1 MTMGAFAENLATG
14 FATTLLPHNLLV
26 CFVGVL
32 TGTLV
37 GVLPGIGPLA
47 TMAMLLP
54 VTLYLPPE
62 SALILLAGIYYGSQY
77 GGSTTAIL
85 MNLPGE
91 SSSAVTCIDGYQMAR
106 QGRAGAA
113 LAVAALGSFFAGTVA
128 TFLIALLSPVLT
140 EVGLAFRAPDYFSLM
155 VLGLIG
161 SVALASGSALKAI
174 GMVVVGLLL
183 GLIGTDVNSGMVR
196 FDFGQLELFDGLDF
210 VLVAVGLF
218 GLGEII
224 SNLSDRNTGGGETV
238 SPTGG
243 RLTREDFR
251 LAFPAM
257 LRGTAVGSLLGLL
270 PGGGALLS
278 SFASYTIEKRISR
291 SPERFGHGA
300 IEGIAGPESANN
312 AGAQTSFIPMLTLG
326 IPSNV
331 VMALMIGAMMM
342 HGIVPGPQVMTQRP
356 ELVWGMITSMWVG
369 NVMLVI
375 INLPLIGLWVRLL
388 TVPYRILF
396 PAILVFCSI
405 GLFGVSNST
414 FDILAGALFGLL
426 GYLFIKARCELAP
439 LALGFVLGP
448 MMEENLRRAMIIS
461 QGDPSV
467 FLSRPISAAFLAAS
481 VLLLAMLM
489 LPVFRSRRE
498 EVFRE

>member
-1 MTMGAFAENLATG
+1 MGAFAENLATG